1 MKNDKAFVK
10 ETTQRI
16 KSEFYKTY
24 NKNKHT
30 FKKKNW
36 NQDLVKIEIEIWQK
50 LKPRFGQN

>member
-36 NQDLVKIEIEIWQK
+36 NQDLVKIEIENWQK